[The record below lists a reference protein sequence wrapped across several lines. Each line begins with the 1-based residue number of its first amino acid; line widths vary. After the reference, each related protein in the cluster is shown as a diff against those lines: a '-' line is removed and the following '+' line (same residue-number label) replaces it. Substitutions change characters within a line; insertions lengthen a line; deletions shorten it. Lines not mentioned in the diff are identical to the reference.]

1 MYSSKNSLPPQ
12 FYTSL
17 PLTNAPAVQTPLKPQ
32 NTLSQAA
39 ALFSKLSA
47 DRTPLNPSFRVVPA
61 CKPRFT
67 QVLPHATLQQAA
79 IPLQLL
85 NIFLYRP
92 SNSVPSRKHCCG
104 RKLSLRLRRRRSGIQ
119 ILFCRPII
127 LPFSLRIAV
136 LLPIINPIPIMQF
149 FYH

>member
-1 MYSSKNSLPPQ
+1 MPRTALSL
-12 FYTSL
+12 TSL
-17 PLTNAPAVQTPLKPQ
+17 RRVYPRVFLK
-32 NTLSQAA
+32 
-39 ALFSKLSA
+39 KLSA
-47 DRTPLNPSFRVVPA
+47 AAVLHEFAANECTCRSNSAKTQKHTFS
-61 CKPRFT
+61 RFT

-79 IPLQLL
+79 IPLQIL
-85 NIFLYRP
+85 NTILCRP
-92 SNSVPSRKHCCG
+92 SNSVPLQKHCSG

-119 ILFCRPII
+119 IPFCRPII